1 MVDDADAVALG
12 SQQLRGVERDLDHR
26 SGRHETKI
34 AALRETDRLADGK
47 FRILGRDV
55 LAGNAD
61 HADVH
66 RSVDL
71 CGGKDRL
78 FCLGGV
84 AGGEDRHVRNAAH
97 EIDVLHRLV
106 ASAVLADVQT
116 VVREH
121 KFDVGIHIRHSVA
134 DRLVRTS
141 RAEERKGVDKR
152 HQPAMRHARR
162 RADHVRLGNAE
173 IIKPVG
179 IYVLELRGFCQIR
192 VQNDQLVVF
201 LSKLDQR
208 FRIGSSQ

>member
-1 MVDDADAVALG
+1 M
-12 SQQLRGVERDLDHR
+12 
-26 SGRHETKI
+26 
-34 AALRETDRLADGK
+34 
-47 FRILGRDV
+47 
-55 LAGNAD
+55 
-61 HADVH
+61 
-66 RSVDL
+66 
-71 CGGKDRL
+71 
-78 FCLGGV
+78 
-84 AGGEDRHVRNAAH
+84 
-97 EIDVLHRLV
+97 
-106 ASAVLADVQT
+106 ASAVLADVQP

-179 IYVLELRGFCQIR
+179 IYVLELLRHRGFCQIR